1 MKRKIILRSWFQRH
15 PWALLEKHPWSV
27 VTAVL
32 AGVLALGSALRSFA
46 TLRDQIDRLVVW
58 GLNIDWVGQSVTTKF
73 FFFLLLLGL
82 PVLVLI
88 FLLLHIRS
96 IITQPLEVEQARKTS
111 RILSGMMRA
120 SNRIGAQ
127 LLPEGHKKIK
137 SLVKVKCSY
146 LIYKDFT
153 CEVRREYEIKAT
165 GGLLHFWEIV
175 SGVEPEADKVDYPED
190 INFEV
195 QDESG
200 DGHGV
205 RYLVTKN
212 IPTEQVVLAFF
223 LPRIDPAETKPRK
236 IVVTYTW
243 PGMFKKLKQT
253 LHERYEWNLESQQQI
268 KSAEFFFYLEGG
280 TGYNLE
286 IETPAGSPD
295 GTQVVSD
302 VKHPDKKWVGKFY
315 QILEAPEGKYAV
327 DLRLQKP

>member
-1 MKRKIILRSWFQRH
+1 MNPKTIVRGWFQQH
-15 PWALLEKHPWSV
+15 PWPLLEKHPWGV
-27 VTAVL
+27 VAAVV
-32 AGVLALGSALRSFA
+32 AGVLAVGSALRSFA
-46 TLRDQIDRLVVW
+46 TLRDQVDRLVAW
-58 GLNIDWVGQSVTTKF
+58 GLNIDWVGKSVTTKF
-73 FFFLLLLGL
+73 FFFLLLLGF

-88 FLLLHIRS
+88 VLLLYIRS
-96 IITQPLEVEQARKTS
+96 IVIQPLEVEQARKTS

-127 LLPEGHKKIK
+127 LLPDGHKKIK

-146 LIYKDFT
+146 LIHKDFT
-153 CEVRREYEIKAT
+153 GEVRREYDIKAT

-190 INFEV
+190 IDFEIK
-195 QDESG
+195 DESG

-212 IPTEQVVLAFF
+212 VPTEQVVLAFF
-223 LPRIDPAETKPRK
+223 LPRVDPAETKPRK

-243 PGMFKKLKQT
+243 PGMFKRLKQT
-253 LHERYEWNLESQQQI
+253 QHERYEWNLESQQQI
-268 KSAEFFFYLEGG
+268 ESAEFLFYLERG

-286 IETPAGSPD
+286 VETPAGSAE
-295 GTQVVSD
+295 GTQTLSD
-302 VKHPDKKWVGKFY
+302 VEHPHKKWAGKSY